1 MRPMRRGSGRLWRR
15 VGAAAAGDSRK
26 GRPGDGAATRRAG
39 LLALLALPLG
49 PALGGCAGGLGGG
62 DHALV
67 PVGQPVVRSDTTGGL
82 AEGRIKNTGNAPRTG
97 AVAVTLFDAGGKE
110 MAVLRGPVPSVA
122 PGTETSYRA
131 TGGPVG
137 AWARAEVRVTA
148 EGPG

>member
-1 MRPMRRGSGRLWRR
+1 MRLGSGRLWRLG
-15 VGAAAAGDSRK
+15 GAGAAGDGGE
-26 GRPGDGAATRRAG
+26 GRPGDGAATRRVG

-49 PALGGCAGGLGGG
+49 PALGGCAWGLGAG

-67 PVGQPVVRSDTTGGL
+67 PVGAPAVRSDSTGGL
-82 AEGRIKNTGNAPRTG
+82 AEGRIKNTGTGPRTG

-110 MAVLRGPVPSVA
+110 TAVLRGSVPSVA
-122 PGTETSYRA
+122 AGAETSYRA

-148 EGPG
+148 EQPG